1 MSDVRTGQ
9 MRISVCVLSNTL
21 QSIAKPTRYLVMNH
35 CRSLQPAVPAPPVAP
50 VRVAYRCGFTLIEL
64 LVVVSIIGLL
74 IGILLPVMAQVRGAA
89 ERVTCGSS
97 LRQLGL
103 VIESY
108 TIEHKEAYPI
118 ARYMPEP
125 FVSTSS
131 DPPIMEALDG
141 YLDRQGEAAKVYK
154 CPDDDQVYAL
164 SGISYEYQF
173 SLGGRSLRDVLER
186 GMMRRMNIDAS
197 KLTVMRDFDNAEFL
211 LTDGSTIDVPMRHV
225 GRNILFAD
233 GHVGKLAF

>member
-1 MSDVRTGQ
+1 M
-9 MRISVCVLSNTL
+9 
-21 QSIAKPTRYLVMNH
+21 KPIPLAARFPCKRLTALH
-35 CRSLQPAVPAPPVAP
+35 
-50 VRVAYRCGFTLIEL
+50 GFTLIEL

-89 ERVTCGSS
+89 EKVTCSSS

-108 TIEHKEAYPI
+108 TIENKQMYPI

-125 FVSTSS
+125 FVSSS
-131 DPPIMEALDG
+131 PHPPIMKALDG
-141 YLDRQGEAAKVYK
+141 YLDQQGEEAKVYK

-164 SGISYEYQF
+164 AGVSYEYNF
-173 SLGGRSLRDVLER
+173 SLGGKSLKDFLESGR
-186 GMMRRMNIDAS
+186 LRRMNIDAS
-197 KLTVMRDFDNAEFL
+197 KMTVMRDFDNAAFT
-211 LTDGSTIDVPMRHV
+211 LTDGSTITVPMRHI

-233 GHVGKLAF
+233 GHVGKLEF

>member
-1 MSDVRTGQ
+1 M
-9 MRISVCVLSNTL
+9 
-21 QSIAKPTRYLVMNH
+21 KPCSHAAHATRK
-35 CRSLQPAVPAPPVAP
+35 QPAC
-50 VRVAYRCGFTLIEL
+50 RDGFTLIEL

-89 ERVTCGSS
+89 EKVTCSSS

-108 TIEHKEAYPI
+108 TIENKEVYPI

-131 DPPIMEALDG
+131 HPSIMEALDG
-141 YLDRQGEAAKVYK
+141 YLDQEGEEAKVYK
-154 CPDDDQVYAL
+154 CPDDEQVYDLA
-164 SGISYEYQF
+164 GVSYDYNF
-173 SLGGRSLRDVLER
+173 SLGGQSLKDFLESGR
-186 GMMRRMNIDAS
+186 LRRMDIDAS
-197 KLTVMRDFDNAEFL
+197 KMTVMRDFDNGDFL
-211 LTDGSTIDVPMRHV
+211 LTDGSTITVPMRHI

-233 GHVGKLAF
+233 GHVGKLEF